1 MRKSRRVIFPLL
13 VVLSMLFSACG
24 STSSTT
30 AGSASS
36 PITVQ
41 LFFHSGQGPERDA
54 LNATLKA
61 FSDRNPDITVDAV
74 QLPEGRYTD
83 QVNLAA
89 LAHSLPC
96 LPFTGRFL
104 RKGE

>member
-1 MRKSRRVIFPLL
+1 MRKFRRVIFPLL
-13 VVLSMLFSACG
+13 VLLSMLFSACG
-24 STSSTT
+24 STSST
-30 AGSASS
+30 AGSASG

-83 QVNLAA
+83 
-89 LAHSLPC
+89 
-96 LPFTGRFL
+96 
-104 RKGE
+104 

>member
-1 MRKSRRVIFPLL
+1 MRKFRRVIFPLL
-13 VVLSMLFSACG
+13 VVLSMLLSACG

-30 AGSASS
+30 AGSASG

-61 FSDRNPDITVDAV
+61 FSDRNPDIMVDTAWV
-74 QLPEGRYTD
+74 SLIL
-83 QVNLAA
+83 VLAST
-89 LAHSLPC
+89 LTSSI
-96 LPFTGRFL
+96 
-104 RKGE
+104 